1 MLDALF
7 GVFFK
12 QKEHP
17 LTGSL
22 PDYMISQEEI
32 RRVWKQSDIDQNNQ
46 NFSAPKETIFK
57 DLNKNATEET
67 DRLSSI
73 SDPHES

>member
-22 PDYMISQEEI
+22 PDYVISQEEI
-32 RRVWKQSDIDQNNQ
+32 RRAWKQPDVDQNNQ
-46 NFSAPKETIFK
+46 NFSDPKETIFK
-57 DLNKNATEET
+57 DLNGNTTEET
-67 DRLSSI
+67 ARLSSI